1 MSEMIGR
8 KAPDFSLKATGGRQ
22 VNLREEDKTLVVYFY
37 PKDATP
43 GCTQE
48 GKDFTKLYK
57 DIQNLKCDVFG
68 VSRDSLK
75 SHENFKSKQK
85 YVFELISDPD
95 SDLCKAFDVL
105 KEKSLFGKKY
115 LGIERS
121 TFILHKGKIV
131 KEWRKV
137 NVKDHAKEVLDY
149 LKTLKN

>member
-1 MSEMIGR
+1 MSEIIGQ
-8 KAPDFSLKATGGRQ
+8 KAPNLSLKATGNRQ
-22 VNLREEDKTLVVYFY
+22 VNLKEQNKTLVVYFY

-57 DIQNLKCDVFG
+57 DIQKLKCEVFG
-68 VSRDSLK
+68 VSKDSLK

-95 SDLCKAFDVL
+95 GKLCKAFDVL

-121 TFILHKGKIV
+121 TFIIHKGEVV
-131 KEWRKV
+131 KEWRQV
-137 NVKDHAKEVLDY
+137 NVKGHAEEVFNY

>member
-1 MSEMIGR
+1 MSEIIGQ
-8 KAPDFSLKATGGRQ
+8 KAPNLSLKATGNQ
-22 VNLREEDKTLVVYFY
+22 PINLQDKTSVVYFY

-48 GKDFTKLYK
+48 GKDFTRLYK
-57 DIQNLKCDVFG
+57 DIQNLKCEVFG
-68 VSRDSLK
+68 VSKDSLK
-75 SHENFKSKQK
+75 SHENFKAKQK

-95 SDLCKAFDVL
+95 GKLCKAFDVL

-131 KEWRKV
+131 KEWRQV
-137 NVKDHAKEVLDY
+137 NVKGHAEEVLDY